1 MAGNHITRLR
11 DIGAS
16 KRFLNAWTNGKVVCP
31 DVECKRK
38 INILEPS
45 GLAPPY
51 RIMHPNLY
59 VSNSDEK
66 LLTEAKEEL
75 RELMSR
81 ETLNNMNMLSDMR
94 SKQVRNWASSLK

>member
-1 MAGNHITRLR
+1 MAGNHIIRLR

-16 KRFLNAWTNGKVVCP
+16 KCFLNAWTNGKVVCP

-45 GLAPPY
+45 GLAPHY

-75 RELMSR
+75 MSR
-81 ETLNNMNMLSDMR
+81 ETLNNLNMLSDMR